1 MNTDILWSNFLSS
14 IKDELSSLSYD
25 TWFSETKLNK
35 IVDDKAFVIVPM
47 PIHKRHLQENY
58 YDLIQD
64 RLFDITGST
73 YEIEFLLEE
82 ELKVEEEKQKVIST
96 NNVDNEFHSNLNKNL
111 NFENF
116 VVGNSNKFAHATAL
130 SVAENPGKM
139 YNPLFIY
146 GNSGLGKTHLM
157 QAIGNYIVE
166 NSNNKVLYVTCE
178 QFKDDYISIAKKD
191 EDGMISNS

>member
-1 MNTDILWSNFLSS
+1 MNKKSWYFFVFFIHFYVIVKSILNLCGGDGNLNTDILWSNFLSS

-96 NNVDNEFHSNLNKNL
+96 NNVDNEF
-111 NFENF
+111 
-116 VVGNSNKFAHATAL
+116 NSNYYYTVNLQKII
-130 SVAENPGKM
+130 SM
-139 YNPLFIY
+139 YIW
-146 GNSGLGKTHLM
+146 LM
-157 QAIGNYIVE
+157 VQN
-166 NSNNKVLYVTCE
+166 
-178 QFKDDYISIAKKD
+178 
-191 EDGMISNS
+191 